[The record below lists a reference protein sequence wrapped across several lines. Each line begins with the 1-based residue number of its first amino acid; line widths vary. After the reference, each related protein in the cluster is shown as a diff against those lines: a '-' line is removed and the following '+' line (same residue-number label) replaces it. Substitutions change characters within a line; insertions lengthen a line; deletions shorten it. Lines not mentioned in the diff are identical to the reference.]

1 MERSHHVMFLQELDQ
16 ARTLLQVTA
25 YDIEHVCV
33 VGGVAW
39 YLRQSEEAMTSQRLQ
54 TYEILLPEFLALRL
68 NIIEVFQLCPEEGGI
83 DFGWQERR
91 AHIHPTILVDCT
103 TEELGTV
110 CTFFPNNLGTA
121 DESLVI
127 DGEQSALTTCGDIF
141 GLMKREGSQ
150 MTYPPPSG
158 FPL

>member
-1 MERSHHVMFLQELDQ
+1 MFLQALDQ

-25 YDIEHVCV
+25 YDIEHVGV

-39 YLRQSEEAMTSQRLQ
+39 YLRQTKITMTSQRLQ
-54 TYEILLPEFLALRL
+54 TYEILLPEFLTFSL
-68 NIIEVFQLCPEEGGI
+68 NIIEVFQLCPEKGGI
-83 DFGWQERR
+83 DFGRQERR

-121 DESLVI
+121 DETFVI
-127 DGEQSALTTCGDIF
+127 DGEQSTLTTCGDIF

-150 MTYPPPSG
+150 MTYPPQVA
-158 FPL
+158 FPCRRSR